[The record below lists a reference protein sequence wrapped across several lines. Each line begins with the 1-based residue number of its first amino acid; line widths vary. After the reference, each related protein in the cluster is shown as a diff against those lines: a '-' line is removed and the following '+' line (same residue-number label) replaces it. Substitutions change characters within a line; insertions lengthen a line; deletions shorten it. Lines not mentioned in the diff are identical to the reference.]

1 MVDGHSFTFYPR
13 QQHIADALGLTKVH
27 VSRTLQA
34 LRQGGLLVVER
45 DIAMILDI
53 KGLRELAD
61 TTETEAAWC

>member
-34 LRQGGLLVVER
+34 LRQEGLLEIGR
-45 DIAMILDI
+45 DGATILDI
-53 KGLRELAD
+53 KGLRELAAY
-61 TTETEAAWC
+61 TETEATG